1 MIELINWKNLF
12 ISILIPNI
20 LGFLGSLLG
29 NVSNG
34 FDGIVKPSFT
44 PPAIFFPIAW
54 TILYI
59 LMGISSYLIY
69 ESSDDDKRN
78 SLVVYGIQLILNSL
92 WTLFFFRL
100 KWFLF
105 SFVLIIIILILVI
118 LMIAKY
124 YKINKISAYLQIPY
138 VLWLVFAAVLSFNV
152 YLLN

>member
-1 MIELINWKNLF
+1 MINWKNLT

-29 NVSNG
+29 NVSDG
-34 FDGIVKPSFT
+34 FNNILKPSFT
-44 PPAIFFPIAW
+44 PPAVVFPIAW

-69 ESSDDDKRN
+69 ESDSDDKN
-78 SLVVYGIQLILNSL
+78 SSLTIYGIQLILNSL

-105 SFVLIIIILILVI
+105 SFILILVI
-118 LMIAKY
+118 LFFVVWMIVKF
-124 YKINKISAYLQIPY
+124 YKINKLSAYLQIPY
-138 VLWLVFAAVLSFNV
+138 IFWLVFAAILSFNV